1 VLLRVESQ
9 PDYIGRF
16 ESGVKWNVCILIV
29 MSAKTILIAHRDGA
43 VRDRFAAALADARH
57 DYITADSAAAAE
69 KAVADGS
76 RPVNLVLVD
85 LGLAEDGVALVR
97 ALRRRRGQPLPVV
110 VFSGS
115 VMQAGQVPPLSAMN
129 VGYVNEHATTP
140 QILPALAPHLF
151 PDNFNRR
158 ASARI
163 ALGVPVTYQA
173 GQTIA
178 GAVTLDVGRG
188 GLAIRTM
195 SPLPKGTAVQIRFRL
210 PGGSGDIDVAARVA
224 WSNRKTGMGVQFEQV
239 SANDQRIID
248 TFIESGVR
256 S

>member
-1 VLLRVESQ
+1 M
-9 PDYIGRF
+9 
-16 ESGVKWNVCILIV
+16 CILIV
-29 MSAKTILIAHRDGA
+29 VSAKTILIAHREGA

-69 KAVADGS
+69 RAVADGA

-85 LGLAEDGVALVR
+85 LGLAEDGVGLVR

-110 VFSGS
+110 AFSGT
-115 VMQAGQVPPLSAMN
+115 VTQASQVPALAAMS
-129 VGYVNEHATTP
+129 VAYVNEHATTT

-158 ASARI
+158 ASARV
-163 ALGVPVTYQA
+163 ALGVPVTYQS

-195 SPLPKGTAVQIRFRL
+195 NPLPKGTELQLKFRL
-210 PGGSGDIDVAARVA
+210 PGGTSDIDASARVA

-239 SANDQRIID
+239 SANDQRVID
-248 TFIESGVR
+248 AFIDGHEK
-256 S
+256 